1 MAAIIATRTL
11 ARLDTLISSK
21 VRIVSIELS
30 TSKPEFPY
38 LASNC
43 KSRIGLT
50 SSGCKANQRPGP
62 KDRNEEM
69 ALKRALS
76 YFSIDTLIAIIAKA
90 EPEVGMRVSDPAMKR
105 MEVGWPTIRK
115 IACPYQKLRTC
126 RKARGLV
133 SAADKFVKPSALH
146 WSEPTPL
153 WTMKSPSGSYFLL
166 ISTSR
171 E

>member
-1 MAAIIATRTL
+1 MA
-11 ARLDTLISSK
+11 
-21 VRIVSIELS
+21 
-30 TSKPEFPY
+30 P
-38 LASNC
+38 
-43 KSRIGLT
+43 
-50 SSGCKANQRPGP
+50 
-62 KDRNEEM
+62 
-69 ALKRALS
+69 KRALS

-133 SAADKFVKPSALH
+133 SAADNFVKPSALH

-166 ISTSR
+166 ISRSR